1 MFLKFLE
8 RERAINDY
16 WNPTDPLEGLEK
28 NFQELLDKT
37 KNNYLSNYN
46 FNATTS
52 KEQLANYSLYTKI
65 YDDIHDFNFLKHSIE
80 DLSESF
86 REEYSK
92 NFSVYYLLLDE
103 FAELNNHKNYLIL
116 LSILFQIIA
125 LVALV
130 ILFRVLIIENK

>member
-8 RERAINDY
+8 REQAINDY
-16 WNPTDPLEGLEK
+16 GTYRSVGRIRK

-80 DLSESF
+80 DLSGPLG
-86 REEYSK
+86 K
-92 NFSVYYLLLDE
+92 NMQKF
-103 FAELNNHKNYLIL
+103 F
-116 LSILFQIIA
+116 SILS
-125 LVALV
+125 
-130 ILFRVLIIENK
+130 LIR